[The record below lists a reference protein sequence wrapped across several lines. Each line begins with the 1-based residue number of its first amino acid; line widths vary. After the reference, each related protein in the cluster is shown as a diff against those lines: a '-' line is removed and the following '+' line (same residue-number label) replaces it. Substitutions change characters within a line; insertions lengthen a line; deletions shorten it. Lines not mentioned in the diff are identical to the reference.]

1 MQLYSNVGRAPGADP
16 CLLWAKEQSGLV
28 WAVPVFLRPVS
39 PSPCSLRAMLKAN
52 FGDFAQNPILPSQH
66 FVGKTHQQHVK
77 REAMDVPSERCPSSL
92 LQQAQ
97 HSNIDV
103 SVDRLTAKALRS
115 CQEKGLILMPSGRG
129 TAAAEVT
136 DTQCF
141 LHGCWV
147 WEMNTGR
154 KKGSWIIW
162 KHKPFIKLLGQT
174 RAAPPA
180 SPSKHGGRSVEQ
192 KVPTLLSSKP
202 H

>member
-1 MQLYSNVGRAPGADP
+1 
-16 CLLWAKEQSGLV
+16 
-28 WAVPVFLRPVS
+28 
-39 PSPCSLRAMLKAN
+39 MLKAN
-52 FGDFAQNPILPSQH
+52 FGDFAQNPIFPSQH

-141 LHGCWV
+141 LHGC
-147 WEMNTGR
+147 
-154 KKGSWIIW
+154 
-162 KHKPFIKLLGQT
+162 
-174 RAAPPA
+174 
-180 SPSKHGGRSVEQ
+180 
-192 KVPTLLSSKP
+192 
-202 H
+202 